1 MIDIED
7 KIAKTITSR
16 AYRLDFEAVY
26 KLINCRPFYL
36 AGGSLSGDEV
46 HDFDLYPVDAD
57 PFAVERI
64 EDKIKSTCAKDAV
77 VVYKSPNALTVRLLA
92 KNQIVQF
99 CSYRK
104 RSLEELIDS
113 FDFSHVQ
120 VGIAFRGSGCA
131 PFHGHV
137 YYTDAF
143 VLANVTRKTEYTGS
157 EYPLS
162 SLMRLFKYH
171 KRGKLNRTE
180 TAQAVMKIVK
190 DIVDRGYEDYKDYK
204 DQLDAVDLSYSDM
217 GDAWELYK
225 SFAAKGLVEHTL
237 NDKEVRK
244 REDGEEA

>member
-7 KIAKTITSR
+7 KIAKTITNR
-16 AYRLDFEAVY
+16 AYRLDFETVY
-26 KLINCRPFYL
+26 KLIDDKPFYL
-36 AGGSLSGDEV
+36 AGGSLCGDEV
-46 HDFDLYPVDAD
+46 HDFDLYPVHND
-57 PFAVERI
+57 PFDAKKI
-64 EDKIKSTCAKDAV
+64 EAKITETCGKDAV

-92 KNQIVQF
+92 KNQVVQF

-104 RSLEELIDS
+104 LSLNALVDS
-113 FDFSHVQ
+113 FDFSHIQ
-120 VGIAFRGSGCA
+120 VGIAFRGNGCA
-131 PFHGHV
+131 PFHEHV

-171 KRGKLNRTE
+171 KRGKLNKTE

-190 DIVDRGYEDYKDYK
+190 DVVDRGYEDYKDYK
-204 DQLDAVDLSYSDM
+204 DQMNAVDLCYHYM
-217 GDAWELYK
+217 AEAWELYK

-237 NDKEVRK
+237 GDKKIRK
-244 REDGEEA
+244 AEEA